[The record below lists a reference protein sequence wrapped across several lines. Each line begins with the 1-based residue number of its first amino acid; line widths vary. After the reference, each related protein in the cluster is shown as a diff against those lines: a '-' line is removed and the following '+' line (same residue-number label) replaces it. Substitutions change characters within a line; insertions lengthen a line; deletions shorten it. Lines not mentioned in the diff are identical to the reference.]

1 MPGLKHSAEE
11 RARLE
16 AIAIEMR
23 KRGEDM
29 QSVVEATGVSI
40 ATLYRWA
47 REHRWRAEDMPHA
60 RNGGGPLTDTP
71 TGPTQPND
79 MAQQPGAA
87 PLPSVTDPPSGTD
100 TSPTAPPAGFPTGDP
115 PSRDAVASARQ
126 AMQMTANALA
136 ANNLAEAERAAR
148 LAQRLMRIAE
158 QAPEGLG
165 ADPKDD
171 DYPLADPVLPPD
183 MGAEEALE
191 TLSFEKLP
199 MALKRVRLQRLYLM
213 QGMKRRDP
221 ITAFTAWQLYPPN
234 WTLMLADRVLT
245 EYYNGEDKNIDRI
258 FNRVFA
264 RAESPEQYEARVH
277 GIVYD
282 PAEIGREDADAY
294 PDVYHPPSR
303 EMVLSRAG
311 KDKA

>member
-1 MPGLKHSAEE
+1 
-11 RARLE
+11 
-16 AIAIEMR
+16 MR

-29 QSVVEATGVSI
+29 QSVVEATGVTIS
-40 ATLYRWA
+40 TLYRWA

-60 RNGGGPLTDTP
+60 RNGGGPLTDAP

-79 MAQQPGAA
+79 MAQQPG
-87 PLPSVTDPPSGTD
+87 
-100 TSPTAPPAGFPTGDP
+100 TAPEIPPDSDTAPAGDP

-126 AMQMTANALA
+126 ARQMTANALA

-165 ADPKDD
+165 ADPEDD
-171 DYPLADPVLPPD
+171 DFPLVDPVLPPG

-191 TLSFEKLP
+191 TLSHEELP
-199 MALKRVRLQRLYLM
+199 MALKRVRIQRLYLLR
-213 QGMKRRDP
+213 GLKRRDP
-221 ITAFTAWQLYPPN
+221 ITAFSAWQLYPPN
-234 WTLMLADRVLT
+234 WTLLLADRVLT
-245 EYYNGEDKNIDRI
+245 EYYNNNDKNIDRI
-258 FNRVFA
+258 FNRVLA
-264 RAESPEQYEARVH
+264 RAESPEQYEARVY

-294 PDVYHPPSR
+294 PEVYHPPSR
-303 EMVLSRAG
+303 EMVLSRSG
-311 KDKA
+311 SGGD

>member
-1 MPGLKHSAEE
+1 
-11 RARLE
+11 
-16 AIAIEMR
+16 MR

-60 RNGGGPLTDTP
+60 RNGGGPLTDAL
-71 TGPTQPND
+71 TGPTHPNN

-87 PLPSVTDPPSGTD
+87 PAPSVTDPPCRSGTF
-100 TSPTAPPAGFPTGDP
+100 PAEPPAGLPAGDP
-115 PSRDAVASARQ
+115 PSRDAVASARR

-165 ADPKDD
+165 ADPEHDD
-171 DYPLADPVLPPD
+171 FPLVDPVPPPG

-191 TLSFEKLP
+191 TLSHEELP
-199 MALKRVRLQRLYLM
+199 MALKRVRIQRLYLLR
-213 QGMKRRDP
+213 GLKRRDP
-221 ITAFTAWQLYPPN
+221 ITAFSAWQLYPPN
-234 WTLMLADRVLT
+234 WTLLLADRVLT
-245 EYYNGEDKNIDRI
+245 EYYNNNDKNIDRI
-258 FNRVFA
+258 FNRVLA

-294 PDVYHPPSR
+294 PQVYHPPSQETVR
-303 EMVLSRAG
+303 SRAEAG
-311 KDKA
+311 

>member
-29 QSVVEATGVSI
+29 QSVVEATGVTIS
-40 ATLYRWA
+40 TLYRWA

-60 RNGGGPLTDTP
+60 RNGGGPLTDAP
-71 TGPTQPND
+71 TGPTHPND

-87 PLPSVTDPPSGTD
+87 PEVPPETD
-100 TSPTAPPAGFPTGDP
+100 TAPVGDP

-126 AMQMTANALA
+126 ALQMTANALA

-165 ADPKDD
+165 ADPEDD
-171 DYPLADPVLPPD
+171 DFPLVDPVLPPG

-191 TLSFEKLP
+191 TLSHEELP
-199 MALKRVRLQRLYLM
+199 MALKRVRIQRMYLLR
-213 QGMKRRDP
+213 GLKRRDP
-221 ITAFTAWQLYPPN
+221 ITAFSAWQLYPPN
-234 WTLMLADRVLT
+234 WTLLLADRVLT
-245 EYYNGEDKNIDRI
+245 EYYNSNDKNIDRI
-258 FNRVFA
+258 FNRVLA

-282 PAEIGREDADAY
+282 PAEIGREDADAH
-294 PDVYHPPSR
+294 PQVYHPPSYEAVR
-303 EMVLSRAG
+303 QGSGAG
-311 KDKA
+311 ED

>member
-60 RNGGGPLTDTP
+60 RNGGGPLTESSS
-71 TGPTQPND
+71 GPTQPND

-87 PLPSVTDPPSGTD
+87 PEMPPESDP
-100 TSPTAPPAGFPTGDP
+100 APAGDP

-165 ADPKDD
+165 ADPEDD
-171 DYPLADPVLPPD
+171 DYPLVDPVLPPG

-191 TLSFEKLP
+191 TLSHDELP
-199 MALKRVRLQRLYLM
+199 MALKRVRIQRLYLLR
-213 QGMKRRDP
+213 GLKRRDP
-221 ITAFTAWQLYPPN
+221 ITAFSAWQLYPPN
-234 WTLMLADRVLT
+234 WTLLLADRVLT
-245 EYYNGEDKNIDRI
+245 EYYNGNDKNIDRI
-258 FNRVFA
+258 FNRVLA

-294 PDVYHPPSR
+294 PQVYHPPSQ
-303 EMVLSRAG
+303 EMVRNRSG

>member
-29 QSVVEATGVSI
+29 QSVVEATGVTIS
-40 ATLYRWA
+40 TLYRWA

-79 MAQQPGAA
+79 MAQPPGAA
-87 PLPSVTDPPSGTD
+87 PEVPPESH
-100 TSPTAPPAGFPTGDP
+100 TAPAGDP

-136 ANNLAEAERAAR
+136 ASNLAEAERAAR

-165 ADPKDD
+165 ADPEDD
-171 DYPLADPVLPPD
+171 DFPLVDPVLPPG
-183 MGAEEALE
+183 MSAEEALE
-191 TLSFEKLP
+191 TLSHEELP
-199 MALKRVRLQRLYLM
+199 MALKRVRIQRLYLLR
-213 QGMKRRDP
+213 GLKRRDP
-221 ITAFTAWQLYPPN
+221 ITAFSAWQLYPPN
-234 WTLMLADRVLT
+234 WTLLLADRVLT
-245 EYYNGEDKNIDRI
+245 EYYNSDDKNIDRI
-258 FNRVFA
+258 FNRVLA

-294 PDVYHPPSR
+294 PQVYYPPIQETVRSQSGSG
-303 EMVLSRAG
+303 E
-311 KDKA
+311 D

>member
-1 MPGLKHSAEE
+1 
-11 RARLE
+11 
-16 AIAIEMR
+16 MR

-60 RNGGGPLTDTP
+60 RNGGGPLTDAP

-79 MAQQPGAA
+79 MAQQPG
-87 PLPSVTDPPSGTD
+87 
-100 TSPTAPPAGFPTGDP
+100 TAPEIPPESDTAPAGDP

-165 ADPKDD
+165 ADPEDD
-171 DYPLADPVLPPD
+171 DYPLVDPVLPPG

-191 TLSFEKLP
+191 TLSHEELP
-199 MALKRVRLQRLYLM
+199 MALKRVRIQRLYLLRGLK
-213 QGMKRRDP
+213 QRAP
-221 ITAFTAWQLYPPN
+221 IPAFSAWSLYPPS
-234 WTLMLADRVLT
+234 WTLLLADRVLT
-245 EYYNGEDKNIDRI
+245 EYYNNNDKNIDRI
-258 FNRVFA
+258 FNRVLA

-294 PDVYHPPSR
+294 PEVYHPPSQETVR
-303 EMVLSRAG
+303 SRAEAG
-311 KDKA
+311 AD